1 MKMVLRFVGILL
13 ALAGA
18 VWALQGANVIPGSF
32 MTGQVEWLIIGVICA
47 AAGIGLIAASVR
59 MGRSPSG

>member
-32 MTGQVEWLIIGVICA
+32 TI
-47 AAGIGLIAASVR
+47 R
-59 MGRSPSG
+59 